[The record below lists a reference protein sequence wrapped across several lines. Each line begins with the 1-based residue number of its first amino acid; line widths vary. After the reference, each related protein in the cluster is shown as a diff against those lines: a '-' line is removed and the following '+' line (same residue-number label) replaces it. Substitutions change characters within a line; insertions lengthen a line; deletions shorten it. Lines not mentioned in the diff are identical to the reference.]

1 LKLDVEEQVMS
12 ILDSPIKEMGY
23 NILCIKQETF
33 GSKNMQI
40 MAERIKDQNL
50 DINDCVKI
58 SKFASVLLENDESI
72 NFDFGLEVSSPG
84 IDRPL
89 IQLKDYTNFKGS
101 EVKIILNK
109 EINDK
114 KKLSGL
120 ILDVKENSIIEIKL
134 NDERLLIPFDF
145 IKECRLIPQI

>member
-1 LKLDVEEQVMS
+1 MSVEEQVMS

-23 NILCIKQETF
+23 NILCIKQDTF

-114 KKLSGL
+114 KKISGL
-120 ILDVKENSIIEIKL
+120 ILDVKKNSIIEIKL

>member
-1 LKLDVEEQVMS
+1 MSVEEQVMS

-23 NILCIKQETF
+23 NILCIKQDTF

-114 KKLSGL
+114 KKISGL

>member
-1 LKLDVEEQVMS
+1 MSIEEQVMS

-23 NILCIKQETF
+23 NILCVRKDTF

-40 MAERIKDQNL
+40 MAERIKDKNL
-50 DINDCVKI
+50 GINDCVKI
-58 SKFASVLLENDESI
+58 SKFASVLLENDDSI

-101 EVKIILNK
+101 EVKIVLNK

-114 KKLSGL
+114 KKISGL
-120 ILDVKENSIIEIKL
+120 ILDVKKNSIIEIKL

>member
-101 EVKIILNK
+101 KEKVKKKNK
-109 EINDK
+109 EK
-114 KKLSGL
+114 SK
-120 ILDVKENSIIEIKL
+120 
-134 NDERLLIPFDF
+134 
-145 IKECRLIPQI
+145 